1 MVDFDAVGGASG
13 VARVVGDLVDRMSTD
28 FIIGY
33 LFIGRDLKRIKKH
46 EAELASAHLGGP
58 RAYSGRALPSAHR
71 PLRINRG
78 HFKRR
83 IALLRVVLRD
93 HGVPED
99 IAERWIAHDDALE
112 GAITDGTAC
121 VPEGG

>member
-1 MVDFDAVGGASG
+1 
-13 VARVVGDLVDRMSTD
+13 MSTD

-33 LFIGRDLKRIKKH
+33 LFMGRDLERIKMH

-58 RAYSGRALPSAHR
+58 RAYAGRSLPTAHK

-83 IALLRVVLRD
+83 IALLRVVLHEQGVRD
-93 HGVPED
+93 D
-99 IAERWIAHDDALE
+99 IAARWVAHDEALE